1 MHHTL
6 RAAMVAAVAIM
17 TTAEA
22 QTPPSP
28 FAEREAKALAEPFVG
43 ITTDGTPRPGLF
55 PLAATGVSTAPVVD
69 AARAWLGALSPDQRA
84 AARFAVDDI
93 EWRKWM
99 NVHRYARQGVSF
111 RDMNDRQREL
121 AFALLRTGLS
131 AKGFAT
137 ARDIMRLNARL
148 GELATRPE
156 EYGEDLYW
164 LTVMGAP
171 SAEEPW
177 GWQLDGHHL
186 IVNYFVLKD
195 QVVMT
200 PTFMGSEP
208 VSADAGPHAG
218 VIVLQDEQ
226 DQGLAF
232 INALDPARRAKA
244 IIDPVKTGNN
254 NQAEGFKDNAVIPYR
269 GLGAMEMSAEERA
282 RFMALIMLYVGTIGG
297 EHAQVKR
304 REVMAHL
311 DETRFAWIGGT
322 EADAVFYYRI
332 HSPVILIEF
341 DHQMPANIPTP
352 PEQRRPTR
360 AHIHTVMRTPNGN
373 DYGKDLLRQH
383 YAAHRNDP
391 AHGHRR

>member
-1 MHHTL
+1 MKHSL
-6 RAAMVAAVAIM
+6 CAAVIAAI
-17 TTAEA
+17 AAAGSAAA
-22 QTPPSP
+22 QAPSSP
-28 FAEREAKALAEPFVG
+28 FAEREQKALAEPFVG
-43 ITTDGTPRPGLF
+43 ITADGTPVPGLF
-55 PLAATGVSTAPVVD
+55 PLAATGVSTAPVID
-69 AARAWLGALSPDQRA
+69 AARAWLAALTPAQRA
-84 AARFAVDDI
+84 AASFAVDDI

-111 RDMNDRQREL
+111 RDMDARQREL
-121 AFALLRTGLS
+121 AFALLRAGLS
-131 AKGFAT
+131 ARGFAT

-164 LTVMGAP
+164 LTVMGEP

-208 VSADAGPHAG
+208 VEATAGPYAG
-218 VIVLQDEQ
+218 TVVLQAEQ

-232 INALDPARRAKA
+232 VNALDPARRAKA
-244 IIDPVKTGNN
+244 ILDPVKTGNN
-254 NQAEGFKDNAVIPYR
+254 NLAEGFKDNAVIPYQ

-297 EHAQVKR
+297 EHAQVKM

-322 EADAVFYYRI
+322 DADAVFYYRI

-341 DHQMPANIPTP
+341 DHQAPANIPTP
-352 PEQRRPTR
+352 PDQRKPTR

-383 YAAHRNDP
+383 YAAHRDDP
-391 AHGHRR
+391 AHGHRQ

>member
-1 MHHTL
+1 MKHSL
-6 RAAMVAAVAIM
+6 RAAVIAAIA
-17 TTAEA
+17 AAGSAAA
-22 QTPPSP
+22 QAPPSP
-28 FAEREAKALAEPFVG
+28 FAEREQKALAEPFVG
-43 ITTDGTPRPGLF
+43 ITTDGQPVPGLF
-55 PLAATGVSTAPVVD
+55 PLAATGVSTAPVID
-69 AARAWLGALSPDQRA
+69 ATRAWLDALTPAQRA
-84 AARFAVDDI
+84 AASFAVDDI

-111 RDMNDRQREL
+111 RDMDARQREL
-121 AFALLRTGLS
+121 AFALLRAGLS
-131 AKGFAT
+131 ARGFST

-164 LTVMGAP
+164 LTVMGEP
-171 SAEEPW
+171 SAEQPW

-208 VSADAGPHAG
+208 VSATAGPHEG
-218 VIVLQDEQ
+218 VIVLQAEQ

-232 INALDPARRAKA
+232 VNALDPARRAKA
-244 IIDPVKTGNN
+244 ILDPVKTSNN
-254 NQAEGFKDNAVIPYR
+254 NLAEGFKDNVVVPHQ

-297 EHAQVKR
+297 EHAQVKM

-322 EADAVFYYRI
+322 DADAVFYYRI

-341 DHQMPANIPTP
+341 DHQSPANIPTP
-352 PEQRRPTR
+352 PDQRKPTR

-383 YAAHRNDP
+383 YEAHRDDP
-391 AHGHRR
+391 AHGHRQ